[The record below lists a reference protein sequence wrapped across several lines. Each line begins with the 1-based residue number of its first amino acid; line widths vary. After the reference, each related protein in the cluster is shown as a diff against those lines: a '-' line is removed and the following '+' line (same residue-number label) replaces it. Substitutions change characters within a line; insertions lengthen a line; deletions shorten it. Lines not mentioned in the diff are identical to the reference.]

1 MSVSVSGCVSVCTP
15 GITCVRAYQPAE
27 GREVGKGVKEEPG
40 RSDAMLG
47 DGACSQLVCVQ
58 YVCGVVFSI
67 LLVRVYVR
75 QYLSL
80 MLLMLGD
87 GACSKCMCI

>member
-1 MSVSVSGCVSVCTP
+1 MHGACTHACLHADPEFGFVCARRSPSEDLREELTTRGLQGACVGESGC
-15 GITCVRAYQPAE
+15 
-27 GREVGKGVKEEPG
+27 GKGVKEEPG

-67 LLVRVYVR
+67 ILVRV
-75 QYLSL
+75 
-80 MLLMLGD
+80 
-87 GACSKCMCI
+87 

>member
-15 GITCVRAYQPAE
+15 DITCVRASQPSE

-67 LLVRVYVR
+67 AFMLTEG
-75 QYLSL
+75 LSDTSVSL
-80 MLLMLGD
+80 SD
-87 GACSKCMCI
+87 CCSDDAE

>member
-1 MSVSVSGCVSVCTP
+1 M
-15 GITCVRAYQPAE
+15 
-27 GREVGKGVKEEPG
+27 GKGVKEEPG

-75 QYLSL
+75 HYSSFFREIFAGANTLP
-80 MLLMLGD
+80 LLL
-87 GACSKCMCI
+87 

>member
-15 GITCVRAYQPAE
+15 DITCVRAYQPSE

-47 DGACSQLVCVQ
+47 DGACSQLVRVQ
-58 YVCGVVFSI
+58 YVCGVVPVQFQFVYSQPIRIEAEKYVCGVVFSI
-67 LLVRVYVR
+67 LLVRV
-75 QYLSL
+75 
-80 MLLMLGD
+80 
-87 GACSKCMCI
+87 